1 MLYVLFIYWKGV
13 KAYRERLIKIH
24 TVEQYKIYFK

>member
-1 MLYVLFIYWKGV
+1 MLNVLFILWKGF

-24 TVEQYKIYFK
+24 TVQQYKIYFK